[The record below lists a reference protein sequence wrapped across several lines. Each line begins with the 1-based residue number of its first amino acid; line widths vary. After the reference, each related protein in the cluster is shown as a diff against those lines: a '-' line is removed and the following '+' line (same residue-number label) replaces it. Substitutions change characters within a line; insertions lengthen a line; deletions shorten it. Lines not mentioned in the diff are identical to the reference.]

1 MRQGDNSS
9 NAPPTEGKKRKI
21 LNGIGKI
28 LSGTV
33 AGAGNLLLAT
43 GTIVA
48 PNPATAYAVIGSSA
62 LAVGSICQG
71 IGDLRGE

>member
-1 MRQGDNSS
+1 M
-9 NAPPTEGKKRKI
+9 APQPIALRLRREKI
-21 LNGIGKI
+21 FNGIGKI
-28 LSGTV
+28 LAGAV
-33 AGAGNLLLAT
+33 AAAGNLLLAT

-48 PNPATAYAVIGSSA
+48 PNPATAYGVIGSSA